1 MKRHLARLGAILFL
15 TSACGNN
22 AELEPTYRSRA
33 ELLDPETC
41 KECHA
46 NHYGEWA
53 GSMHAYA
60 SQDPV
65 FLAMNRRGQ
74 EETGGRLGNFCVNCH
89 APLAVHENATTDGL
103 NLAQLPKYLQGI
115 NCYYCHNVEAVEGT
129 HNNPLRLSN
138 DVTMRARFEDPVP
151 NPAHRSGYSPLFSG
165 AKAESAQLCGSC
177 HDIVLPT
184 PLAPAAVELE
194 RTFAEWTGSVFAPT
208 HAPSPSALAT
218 CNSCHMPNPGKTE
231 PIAEGPG
238 LKVIPR
244 SRHPHQLAGVDVALE
259 RFPDTGNSTEDARV
273 LADQSDAI
281 QRLLN
286 ITLRIDI
293 CVQVLSPDTS
303 AVHITLDNA
312 NAGHN
317 WPTGATQDRRAW
329 VEVIAYK
336 GEAPIYQSGVVA
348 DGQPVLS
355 GSSDPDLWQFRDFT
369 FDAENKEAHM
379 FWQVARKEIGT
390 IPAQVTNDSSKEAY
404 YLTHAVRRFP
414 ALQASSIPGIPDRVT
429 VRVRIRPVGLE
440 VLDDLVATSHL
451 DPAVKSLIPTFDL
464 LPNKD
469 NASHPGL
476 AALDKVSME
485 WSAGTRASKL
495 FYARPDFTTRPQKD
509 CVGMPKGP

>member
-1 MKRHLARLGAILFL
+1 MNRQLAFLSSILFFA
-15 TSACGNN
+15 SACGSSN
-22 AELEPTYRSRA
+22 EQEPTYRSRA

-46 NHYGEWA
+46 KHYAEWS

-74 EETGGRLGNFCVNCH
+74 EETGGVLGKFCVNCH
-89 APLAVHENATTDGL
+89 APLAVRENATTDGL

-115 NCYYCHNVEAVEGT
+115 NCYFCHNVDAVEGT
-129 HNNPLRLSN
+129 HNNPLRLAN
-138 DVTMRARFEDPVP
+138 DVTMRGRFEDPVP
-151 NPAHRSGYSPLFSG
+151 NHAHPSAYSPLFSA
-165 AKAESAQLCGSC
+165 AKAESAQLCGAC

-184 PLAPAAVELE
+184 PPAPAAIELE
-194 RTFAEWTGSVFAPT
+194 RTFSEWTGSVFAPT
-208 HAPSPSALAT
+208 NAPSPSALAT
-218 CNSCHMPNPGKTE
+218 CNSCHMPNAGTEE

-244 SRHPHQLAGVDVALE
+244 NRHPHQLAGVDVALE
-259 RFPDTGNSTEDARV
+259 RFPLTGNSTDDAKI
-273 LADQSDAI
+273 LADQRDAI

-293 CVQVLSPDTS
+293 CVQVISPDTS

-317 WPTGATQDRRAW
+317 WPSGAAQDRRAW
-329 VEVIAYK
+329 VEVIAYR
-336 GEAPIYQSGVVA
+336 GDAPIYQSGVIA
-348 DGQPVLS
+348 DGQPVMQS
-355 GSSDPDLWQFRDFT
+355 SSDPDLWQFRDFT
-369 FDAENKEAHM
+369 FDAQNKEAHM
-379 FWQVARKEIGT
+379 FWDVARKELGT
-390 IPAQVTNDSSKEAY
+390 IPAQVTNVPTDRDY

-414 ALQASSIPGIPDRVT
+414 ALQTSSISGIPDRVT
-429 VRVRIRPVGLE
+429 VRVRIRPMGLE
-440 VLDDLVATSHL
+440 VLDDLVRTSHL

-464 LPNKD
+464 LPNQSL
-469 NASHPGL
+469 ASHPGL

-485 WSAGTRASKL
+485 WSAGTRASKV
-495 FYARPDFTTRPQKD
+495 FYARPDFTTKPQKD